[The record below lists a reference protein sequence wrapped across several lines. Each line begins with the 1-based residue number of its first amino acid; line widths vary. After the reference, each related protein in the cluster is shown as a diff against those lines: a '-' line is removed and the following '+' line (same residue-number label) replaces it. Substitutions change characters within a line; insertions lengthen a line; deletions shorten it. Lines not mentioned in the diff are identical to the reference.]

1 MRTLE
6 SDQIWFKL
14 RLLYLVMASHLSFL
28 ISKTGMVIVPFSHT
42 CHGDELTACMESDHP
57 IKLAIL
63 LFIIVAAVVTLRGPP

>member
-1 MRTLE
+1 MSTLE

-42 CHGDELTACMESDHP
+42 CHRDELTACVESD
-57 IKLAIL
+57 
-63 LFIIVAAVVTLRGPP
+63 